1 MTGLEF
7 ERIIAVAMVWVGLAL
22 TAGGVVTGLSNS
34 LAWGAITTG
43 VVILIV
49 GFAWAGNRPAGD
61 LHSHGPAGS

>member
-1 MTGLEF
+1 VTGLEF

-49 GFAWAGNRPAGD
+49 
-61 LHSHGPAGS
+61 